1 MGYCLGVDLGTTS
14 AAAAVADGVR
24 VEVFP
29 LGDRSP
35 VMPSVV
41 HVRDDGALVAGDEAA
56 KHAVSDPDRVAS
68 EITRRLGN
76 PTPVVLGG
84 TSLPATDLLAALLQE
99 VVARVTAQQGLEPE
113 VVVLTHPA
121 NWGPFRQGLFE
132 EVPQLVGIPDARTIT
147 EPEAAV
153 AYHAATR
160 QPATEETIA
169 VYDLGGGT
177 FDAAVLRRN
186 GRSTDVLGT
195 PESIERLGG
204 ADFDEAVLS
213 FVDDATGGA
222 LAELDRGD
230 PRAAVALA
238 RLRRD
243 CTLAKEALSLDTET
257 VIPVVLPGIR
267 LEVRLTRERFEELVL
282 GLVESTI
289 TTFRRALCSAGV
301 SPEVLSAVLLIGGS
315 SRIPLVARLLSREL
329 GRPLGV
335 DPRPD
340 HAVALGAAASWHLH
354 SAAHPQPPRGRP

>member
-24 VEVFP
+24 VDVVP
-29 LGDRSP
+29 LGNRSS

-41 HVRDDGALVAGDEAA
+41 YVRDDGALVTGDEAA
-56 KHAVSDPDRVAS
+56 RHAGSDPHRVAS
-68 EITRRLGN
+68 EIKRRLGN

-84 TSLPATDLLAALLQE
+84 TAHPATDLLAALLQE
-99 VVARVTAQQGLEPE
+99 VVARVTWQQGLEPE

-132 EVPQLVGIPDARTIT
+132 EVPQLVGIPDARTTT

-160 QPATEETIA
+160 QLPPEETVA

-177 FDAAVLRRN
+177 FDAAVLHRD
-186 GRSTDVLGT
+186 GRSTAVLGT
-195 PESIERLGG
+195 PEGIERLGG
-204 ADFDEAVLS
+204 AAFDDAVLS
-213 FVDDATGGA
+213 FVDDATGRA
-222 LAELDRGD
+222 LSELDGD
-230 PRAAVALA
+230 DPWAAVALA

-243 CTLAKEALSLDTET
+243 CTLAKEALTLDTAT
-257 VIPVVLPGIR
+257 VIPVDLPGTR
-267 LEVRLTRERFEELVL
+267 LEVRLTREGFEELVL

-289 TTFRRALCSAGV
+289 TTFRRALSSAGV
-301 SPEVLSAVLLIGGS
+301 SPEVLSTVLLIGGS
-315 SRIPLVARLLSREL
+315 SQIPLVARLLSREL

-335 DPRPD
+335 DARPQ
-340 HAVALGAAASWHLH
+340 HAVALGAAASGHPH
-354 SAAHPQPPRGRP
+354 SAVHPRTPRGPP